1 MSFTSTVKSE
11 VSSNE
16 IEMATVRSELSA
28 IIHNI
33 GSISANDIVITTE
46 NIYAANRTIKL
57 IKNAYG
63 IEPQVTVRK
72 GYNFNKNYLFIIKI
86 TDKLDIINSDLSLD
100 EDIPKNYL
108 YDDTSLEQAY
118 LRGVFLSTGSIND
131 PKKSRYHL
139 EFLVN
144 TYEYA
149 MFLTGMLNSFY
160 LNSKIVERSKKYMVY
175 IKEAEKIGD
184 FLRIIEAPKAV
195 MYYEDIRIY
204 RDHMNMTNRLN
215 NCEQANV
222 DKSINASNE
231 EIDDI
236 NLIKEKDAYDLLD
249 DKVREVAEYRIKYPD
264 ASLSELSHIVSLET
278 GIPLTKSG
286 LHHRMQKIHL
296 FAQKLKN
303 K

>member
-11 VSSNE
+11 ISSNP
-16 IEMATVRSELSA
+16 IDMTMARSELSA

-33 GSISANDIVITTE
+33 GSISNASIIITTE
-46 NIYAANRTIKL
+46 NIYTANRTIKL

-63 IEPQVTVRK
+63 LDPQVTVRK

-86 TDKLDIINSDLSLD
+86 NEKVDIIKADLSLND
-100 EDIPKNYL
+100 DIPKNYL
-108 YDDTSLEQAY
+108 YDDTSLEQSY
-118 LRGVFLSTGSIND
+118 LRGVFISIGSIND

-144 TYEYA
+144 TNEYA
-149 MFLTGMLNSFY
+149 MFLVGMLNSFC
-160 LNSKIVERSKKYMVY
+160 LNSKIVGRNKKYMVY

-222 DKSINASNE
+222 DKSILASSE
-231 EIDDI
+231 EINDI
-236 NLIKEKDAYDLLD
+236 NYLKEKDVYDLLG
-249 DKVREVAEYRIKYPD
+249 DKEKEVAEYRLKYPD
-264 ASLSELSHIVSLET
+264 ASLVELSHIVSMET
-278 GIPLTKSG
+278 GKPLTKSG
-286 LHHRMQKIHL
+286 LHHRMQKIHAL
-296 FAQKLKN
+296 ANKLKN